1 MNIYYLNHLNE
12 KLDLDSENIIL
23 QYQELF
29 NYSWDVNTDN
39 NKISSFSRETATIS
53 ITVTVTADTEEEYTD
68 ILHNFHN
75 VIETDIISC
84 IPGRLYIGDQYLTCY
99 ISGDIKQDAFM
110 GVPIQVKNL
119 TVMTDAPFWVRES
132 MFSFQSGGV
141 LSSNNKRYP
150 GGYPYRYANG
160 LGSTYVVNPH
170 FTDAN
175 FLLTVY
181 GPATNPMITIGG
193 NSYLVNIILEEG
205 ERLEIDS
212 REETITKVLLFGEKV
227 NAFHNRKKG
236 QPFFQKIPS
245 GRLAVSWPG
254 SFSWDL
260 TIYEERS
267 EPRWYL

>member
-12 KLDLDSENIIL
+12 KLYLDSENIIL

-39 NKISSFSRETATIS
+39 NKISSFSRETATIP